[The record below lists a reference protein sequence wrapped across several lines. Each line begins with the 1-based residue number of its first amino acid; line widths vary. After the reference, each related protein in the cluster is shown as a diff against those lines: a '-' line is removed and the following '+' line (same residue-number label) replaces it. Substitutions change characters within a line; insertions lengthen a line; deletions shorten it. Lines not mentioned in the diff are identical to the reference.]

1 MVLSAHHVLLIAASA
16 LAVAWAGGAAAQ
28 VDLASADTLPG
39 VVDLRAAAADGEPSF
54 TTYGFGKFRYGGGAG
69 GDYDPKLQIALAA
82 LEWTPRLSW
91 DWTAVVDAG
100 HQPGQENWF
109 DLYQAYLL
117 FKPMP
122 SGATR
127 FRARIGYFYPPVSLE
142 NDAPVWGVTNMIT
155 PSAIDSWIGEEVK
168 VGGLEATLSQTFGDQ
183 QLALTGALYGV
194 DDTAGALLAYRG
206 WSLDDLK
213 SQAFGDFNL
222 PPLSPFLS
230 RLQQDQT
237 YSNRR
242 LDGRVG
248 YYAMLEWR
256 PPIPVSL
263 QLFHYDNRAD
273 GTSETIDQQWAW
285 ATQFTEVGGSAQI
298 DARTRLLAQGLEGD
312 TRIGP
317 KDAPLVW
324 TSFESAYLLAS
335 HDLGADTLSARADVF
350 ETKDKAPQPPAPLGE
365 RGWAITAA
373 WRHPLTQR
381 LDLRV
386 EAVHVASDRPS
397 RLVAGEAPDQSQ
409 TMFQSSLRLTF

>member
-28 VDLASADTLPG
+28 VDLASADTLHG

-373 WRHPLTQR
+373 WRHPLAQR

-386 EAVHVASDRPS
+386 EAVHLASDRPS